1 MANASEKQ
9 LKCFI
14 KTNKEVV
21 TSFRLRPQ
29 GDFTIISSDDAIYLA
44 EVHIPQVKGSPNVF
58 MFGGIREKYYD
69 KLYKKYSND
78 FEGVKFSSGVAEIV

>member
-9 LKCFI
+9 LKDFL
-14 KTNKEVV
+14 KANKAVA

-29 GDFTIISSDDAIYLA
+29 GDYTIIESKEARNMA

-69 KLYKKYSND
+69 KLYKKYSEH
-78 FEGVKFSSGVAEIV
+78 FEGVKFSSGAAELL